1 MSSGGT
7 DMVTDDEWLLRW
19 IPVAQLVPGE
29 FQVQSEMFRKPRFSV
44 DRERLKSLERFKAE
58 NAPHHVAR
66 FLAGSCRQVGYEV
79 TADPID
85 GNEAHA
91 VVEASVSQNRLRQ
104 MAREL
109 RDNYVTLHRGAQI
122 SE

>member
-7 DMVTDDEWLLRW
+7 DVVTDDEWLLRW
-19 IPVAQLVPGE
+19 IPEIQLVPGE
-29 FQVQSEMFRKPRFSV
+29 FQVQSEMFRKPRFSA
-44 DRERLKSLERFKAE
+44 DRERLENLERFKTE

-66 FLAGSCRQVGYEV
+66 FLAGNCRQVGYQI

-91 VVEASVSQNRLRQ
+91 AVEASASQNQLRR

-109 RDNYVTLHRGAQI
+109 RDKYVTLHRGAQAP
-122 SE
+122 E